1 MNKKALAVVKNI
13 APTHKDWLLLM
24 HIYVTTLS
32 QRDLIDMLKWEAERM
47 HEQKPKITALDHLH
61 HILDELGLKIVAQGK

>member
-1 MNKKALAVVKNI
+1 MNKKALAVVKKI

-32 QRDLIDMLKWEAERM
+32 QRDLVDMLKWEAERRG
-47 HEQKPKITALDHLH
+47 TRWGSWGALGNCWGDG
-61 HILDELGLKIVAQGK
+61 D